1 MEYFLR
7 NGNSLQWSQYPKDGD
22 HTNPSNCPSCTCKGK
37 EDLQEKVKS
46 NWKNLPLI
54 WTVCPLAWCKLV
66 SGSTGLS
73 MIVSLIHANAICFY
87 IHVQHY
93 LECDRHVTVVQ
104 DMALV
109 V

>member
-1 MEYFLR
+1 MRL
-7 NGNSLQWSQYPKDGD
+7 GVVS
-22 HTNPSNCPSCTCKGK
+22 TNIQGEPRKQT
-37 EDLQEKVKS
+37 ELLLQEKVKS

-66 SGSTGLS
+66 SGSIGLS